1 MPLILS
7 RPPRQSKPESSAVPG
22 YSAAMSDSRLGHC
35 KLCELAD
42 FADPELRELIR
53 EVYASDLDYF
63 GDPDF
68 PTGREYRKYWEV
80 AMTLRAFR
88 SLGILREDA
97 RVLGVGAGREAT
109 IYWLTRHVGEVVTT
123 DLYESE
129 DDWSET
135 DSSADMLTDP
145 GRYWEGEWRPERL
158 VVSHMDALELCF
170 EDESFDAIFSS
181 SSIEHF
187 GDFPDVRRSVEEMFR
202 VLRPGGVLALAT
214 EFRLEGDRIGYPG
227 LLRFDEPELRSLLLD
242 GLWWDPATPIDTSIS
257 KETLASPVPMEEAT
271 ADVAAGR
278 RGWSRYP
285 HIVLRDEAYLWTSV
299 HVALVKSGLTAEK
312 WRRRAPQLPPRTS
325 VRERIG
331 RQFPFLPRLRA
342 RLSRRTS
349 GA

>member
-1 MPLILS
+1 MP
-7 RPPRQSKPESSAVPG
+7 
-22 YSAAMSDSRLGHC
+22 DDRLGLC

-53 EVYASDLDYF
+53 DAYASDLEHF

-68 PTGREYRKYWEV
+68 PSGREYRKYWEV

-88 SLGILREDA
+88 SLGVLREDA

-109 IYWLTRHVGEVVTT
+109 MYWLTRYVGEVVAT
-123 DLYESE
+123 DIYETE
-129 DDWSET
+129 DAWSET

-145 GRYWEGEWRPERL
+145 GRYWDGDWRPDRL
-158 VVSHMDALELCF
+158 VVRHMDALELSF

-214 EFRLEGDRIGYPG
+214 EFRIEGDRIGYPG
-227 LLRFDEPELRSLLLD
+227 LLRFDEPELRALLLD
-242 GLWWDPATPIDTSIS
+242 GLWWDPATPMELSIS
-257 KETLASPVPMEEAT
+257 DETVASAVEMSDAI
-271 ADVAAGR
+271 ADQESGR

-285 HIVLRDEAYLWTSV
+285 HIVLRHEQFLWTSV
-299 HVALVKSGLTAEK
+299 HVALIKSRLSASE
-312 WRRRAPQLPPRTS
+312 WRRRSPTLPPKVSAT
-325 VRERIG
+325 ERLARRAYPAVAWARRRVG
-331 RQFPFLPRLRA
+331 R
-342 RLSRRTS
+342 
-349 GA
+349 GD

>member
-1 MPLILS
+1 
-7 RPPRQSKPESSAVPG
+7 
-22 YSAAMSDSRLGHC
+22 MSDSRLGHC

-53 EVYASDLDYF
+53 EVYASDRDHF
-63 GDPDF
+63 GDPEF

-109 IYWLTRHVGEVVTT
+109 IYWLTRHVGEVVAT

-158 VVSHMDALELCF
+158 VVRHMDALELCF

-242 GLWWDPATPIDTSIS
+242 GLWWDPATPLDTRIS
-257 KETLASPVPMEEAT
+257 SETLASAVEMTDAI
-271 ADVAAGR
+271 ADVESGL
-278 RGWSRYP
+278 RGWSQYP
-285 HIVLRDEAYLWTSV
+285 HIVLRHEQFLWTSV
-299 HVALVKSGLTAEK
+299 HVALIKSRLTAGEWLRRSPK
-312 WRRRAPQLPPRTS
+312 LPPKVSVAERLARRAYPAVAWAR
-325 VRERIG
+325 RRIG
-331 RQFPFLPRLRA
+331 RED
-342 RLSRRTS
+342 
-349 GA
+349 